1 MRSPSPRAQRE
12 FGAAARRTRNRV
24 SPTNHPLHSLRSE
37 DSSMITASR
46 LRSCDSRDSLFGL
59 LRELGY
65 PVQPVNVVPSE
76 WRGAGIDLDFD
87 SLALAA
93 RMPRLD
99 CYVADGVDDGRASRL
114 LKSLYSWNVLT
125 KSVLFARAPK
135 RLALYDL
142 SPRRE
147 LRRLDVDLNAPSA
160 HAIDRLNVLA
170 LNGASD
176 VTRVFVHALD
186 RETLTRQFFDRF
198 REAVRDT
205 AAQLR
210 AAFPG
215 E

>member
-1 MRSPSPRAQRE
+1 
-12 FGAAARRTRNRV
+12 
-24 SPTNHPLHSLRSE
+24 
-37 DSSMITASR
+37 MITASR
-46 LRSCDSRDSLFGL
+46 LRSCDSRDSLFAL

-65 PVQPVNVVPSE
+65 PVQPVAVVPSE
-76 WRGAGIDLDFD
+76 WRGAGIDIDCD

-99 CYVADGVDDGRASRL
+99 CYVADDVDDGRASRL
-114 LKSLYSWNVLT
+114 LKSLHSWNVLT

-147 LRRLDVDLNAPSA
+147 LRRLDVDLNAPSP
-160 HAIDRLNVLA
+160 HAIDRINVLS

-176 VTRVFVHALD
+176 FARVFDRALD

-198 REAVRDT
+198 RAAVRDT
-205 AAQLR
+205 AVQLR
-210 AAFPG
+210 STFPN
-215 E
+215 ERRDAVDAEALLIFS